1 MQTIFEGVEEEEGEE
16 LVQAVKAMPEVEDLA
31 ASRVL
36 GLPLLVARL
45 RMRRLGGVSGPL
57 RRGVF
62 SPRSAVILR
71 GRGEELS
78 EGGGEVGCRGRSLR
92 SGPGSLA

>member
-45 RMRRLGGVSGPL
+45 RRLGGVSGPL